1 MSVFLHVRWRL
12 EGSKAWTSLPCR
24 VDAADS
30 FAHAS
35 SSDFRLCFC
44 AGDKNGDHF
53 YVVERGTFDIY
64 VGSRMVGEIS
74 DGQSFGEL
82 ALLYNS
88 PRAASI
94 VATSSATVWKLDR
107 VTFRHIIAH
116 SANQTLKECKAALRR
131 VPLLV
136 NLTEDQLNKVAGAV
150 QLVSFAAG
158 ETIIKKGTKGA
169 VFYMIKD
176 GSVVCTDVGAGTKTM
191 MDTTLTAGEY
201 FGERAL
207 LRSEPRAATVSARTD
222 VTLMALDRED
232 FNNLL
237 GNLSALMD
245 YNLGIRVLQGVALF
259 SHLSMSERDAVFNA
273 CKPVKFQKNSVIV
286 NIGDAVETFYIIKDG
301 HVVRTEAGKP
311 TVLGAG
317 EWFGD
322 AELESKAPSKALFT
336 AQDEVDCFAL
346 DRATFASLLGPMEKL
361 RRDEKRAAAEA
372 KSGAAGGAGGAG
384 GAAGSSKAAAEPA
397 AHMTNIPFK
406 ELDQGA
412 TLGTGTF
419 GRVKLVRNK
428 RDQKTYALKMLQ
440 KSQIVALRQQ
450 TNIMNEKRILQSIS
464 HPFILKLYQT
474 YKDQH
479 CLYMLLELVQGGE
492 LFNRLQSSGGAVSVS
507 DARFYAACVLDAF
520 DHLHARK
527 ILYRDLKPENLLI
540 DDEGYIK
547 VVDFGFAKVVKD
559 RTYTL
564 CGTPEYLAPELVL
577 GKGHDKGVDY
587 WALGILIYEMAAGYS
602 PFADHRDS
610 DQMVICKNIL
620 KGQLEFPS
628 KVSDSKLR
636 DAVKKLLAPK
646 ISDRLGCQKGG
657 AGDVKKHTFFRSI
670 DWAKLSKRKVSTPWK
685 PTIRSKTDTSNFDE
699 YDEEDYVEPYRDDGS
714 NWDREF

>member
-1 MSVFLHVRWRL
+1 ML
-12 EGSKAWTSLPCR
+12 
-24 VDAADS
+24 DS
-30 FAHAS
+30 
-35 SSDFRLCFC
+35 
-44 AGDKNGDHF
+44 
-53 YVVERGTFDIY
+53 
-64 VGSRMVGEIS
+64 
-74 DGQSFGEL
+74 
-82 ALLYNS
+82 
-88 PRAASI
+88 
-94 VATSSATVWKLDR
+94 
-107 VTFRHIIAH
+107 
-116 SANQTLKECKAALRR
+116 
-131 VPLLV
+131 
-136 NLTEDQLNKVAGAV
+136 
-150 QLVSFAAG
+150 
-158 ETIIKKGTKGA
+158 
-169 VFYMIKD
+169 
-176 GSVVCTDVGAGTKTM
+176 
-191 MDTTLTAGEY
+191 TLTAGEY

-207 LRSEPRAATVSARTD
+207 LKDEPRAATVNARTD

-259 SHLSMSERDAVFNA
+259 SHMSMSERDAVFNA
-273 CKPVKFQKNSVIV
+273 CKPVTFKKNDVVV
-286 NIGDAVETFYIIKDG
+286 NIGDKVDTFYIIKDG

-311 TVLGAG
+311 TTLAAG

-322 AELESKAPSKALFT
+322 VEMESKAASAAMYT
-336 AQDEVDCFAL
+336 AQDTVDCFSL
-346 DRATFASLLGPMEKL
+346 DKATFASLLGPMEKL
-361 RRDEKRAAAEA
+361 RRDEKRSAAEA
-372 KSGAAGGAGGAG
+372 KSAGGAGGAAGGAGGAG
-384 GAAGSSKAAAEPA
+384 GARAETA
-397 AHMTNIPFK
+397 SHATNIPFK
-406 ELDQGA
+406 QLEQRA

-428 RDQKTYALKMLQ
+428 ADQKTYALKMLQ

-450 TNIMNEKRILQSIS
+450 TNIMNEKRILQTIS
-464 HPFILKLYQT
+464 HPFILKMFQT

-492 LFNRLQSSGGAVSVS
+492 LFNRLQSSGGAVKVG

-520 DHLHARK
+520 DHLHSRK

-540 DDEGYIK
+540 DEAGYIK
-547 VVDFGFAKVVKD
+547 VVDFGFAKYVKD

-636 DAVKKLLAPK
+636 DVVKKLLAPK

-657 AGDVKKHTFFRSI
+657 AGDVKKHVFFKSI
-670 DWAKLSKRKVSTPWK
+670 DWKKLVERKVSTPWK
-685 PTIRSKTDTSNFDE
+685 PAIRGKMDTSNFDE
-699 YDEEDYVEPYRDDGS
+699 YDEDDYVEPYRDDGS
-714 NWDREF
+714 NWDRDF